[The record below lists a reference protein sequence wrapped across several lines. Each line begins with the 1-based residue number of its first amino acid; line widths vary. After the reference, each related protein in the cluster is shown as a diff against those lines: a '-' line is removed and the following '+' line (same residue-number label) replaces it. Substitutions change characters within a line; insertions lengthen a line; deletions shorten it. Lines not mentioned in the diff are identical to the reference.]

1 MRAYDI
7 IYKKRNGQKL
17 SKEEIS
23 FMIEGYNKK
32 EIADYQMSAFLM
44 SVYFQSLDDEESFYL
59 TDSMAKSGDILDL
72 SFLDGPTA
80 DKHSTGGVGDGTSLL
95 IAPILAS
102 CGIYVPMMSG
112 RALGHTGGTLD
123 KLESIPGF
131 NVNLDIK
138 EFISVLKQNKFAM
151 IGQTKE
157 VAPVDKRMYALRDVT
172 ATVESIPLIC
182 SSIMSKK
189 IAEGAQNILLDVK
202 TGNAAFIQE
211 YEKSKLL
218 AEKMVGVGKKF
229 GRNMT
234 AVITDMDEPL
244 GNAVGNSLEVI
255 QTIKVRPGDMGF
267 DIIQLSIDLSAF
279 TILNVGLTKTF
290 ENAQN
295 LAGEKISSGQALNKF
310 INMIELQ
317 KGNTKVVDDYSVFGK
332 AKNIYYIKS
341 KETGYLKF
349 TKTRDIGIASCLL
362 GAGRLKV
369 NDKIDSVSGIIIH
382 KKTGDFV
389 HKDDILFE
397 LQHNKTDISNVIE
410 ILSSAYVINKEK
422 TERNKIIKNIIN

>member
-7 IYKKRNGQKL
+7 IYKKRNGEKI
-17 SKEEIS
+17 SKDEIS
-23 FMIEGYNKK
+23 FMIQGYC
-32 EIADYQMSAFLM
+32 EHVIADYQMSAFLM
-44 SVYFQSLDDEESFYL
+44 AIFFNSLDDEETFYL
-59 TDSMAKSGDILDL
+59 TNEMAHSGEILDL

-102 CGIYVPMMSG
+102 CNIYVPMMSG

-131 NVNLDIK
+131 NVNLNIE
-138 EFISVLKQNKFAM
+138 EFFSVLKKNKFAM

-157 VAPVDKRMYALRDVT
+157 VAPVDKKMYALRDVT

-202 TGNAAFIQE
+202 TGDAAFIQE
-211 YEKSKLL
+211 YEQSKLL
-218 AEKMVGVGKKF
+218 AEKMVSVGKKF
-229 GRNMT
+229 GRKMT

-255 QTIKVRPGDMGF
+255 QTIEALKNNINNDFVK
-267 DIIQLSIDLSAF
+267 LSIDLAAF
-279 TILNVGLTKTF
+279 TILQVGLAKTF
-290 ENAQN
+290 EKAQKT
-295 LAGEKISSGQALNKF
+295 AKDKIVSGQALDKF
-310 INMIELQ
+310 IKMIELQ
-317 KGNTKVVDDYSVFGK
+317 KGNPKVVDDYSVFGK
-332 AKNIYYIKS
+332 AKNVCYIKS
-341 KETGYLKF
+341 KEEGYLKF
-349 TKTRDIGIASCLL
+349 VKTRNIGIASCLL

-369 NDKIDSVSGIIIH
+369 EDKIDSVSGIIIH
-382 KKTGDFV
+382 KKSGDFV
-389 HKDDILFE
+389 NKNDILFE
-397 LQHNKTDISNVIE
+397 LHHNKKDINNVIE
-410 ILSSAYVINKEK
+410 ILNSSYIINNEK
-422 TERNKIIKNIIN
+422 QKINKIIKYIVN

>member
-7 IYKKRNGQKL
+7 IYKKRNGQQL
-17 SKEEIS
+17 SKDEIS
-23 FMIEGYNKK
+23 FMIQGYCKR

-44 SVYFQSLDDEESFYL
+44 AIYFKNLDDQETFYL
-59 TDSMAKSGDILDL
+59 TSEMANSGEILDL
-72 SFLDGPTA
+72 NFLDGPTA

-102 CGIYVPMMSG
+102 CDIYVPMMSG

-131 NVNLDIK
+131 NVNLNIE
-138 EFISVLKQNKFAM
+138 EFFSVLKKNKFAM

-157 VAPVDKRMYALRDVT
+157 VAPVDKKMYALRDVT

-202 TGNAAFIQE
+202 TGDAAFIQD
-211 YEKSKLL
+211 YEQSKLL
-218 AEKMVGVGKKF
+218 AEKMVSVGKKF
-229 GRNMT
+229 GRKMT

-255 QTIKVRPGDMGF
+255 QTIEALKNNIDNDFV
-267 DIIQLSIDLSAF
+267 QLSIDLSAF
-279 TILNVGLTKTF
+279 TILQVGLAKTF
-290 ENAQN
+290 ENAQ
-295 LAGEKISSGQALNKF
+295 KIAKDKIVSGQALDKF
-310 INMIELQ
+310 IKMIELQ
-317 KGNTKVVDDYSVFGK
+317 EGNPKVVDDYSVFGK
-332 AKNIYYIKS
+332 AENICHIKS
-341 KETGYLKF
+341 KEEGYLKF
-349 TKTRDIGIASCLL
+349 SKTRNIGIASCLL

-369 NDKIDSVSGIIIH
+369 DDKIDSVSGIIIH
-382 KKTGDFV
+382 KKSGDFV
-389 HKDDILFE
+389 NKNDILFE
-397 LQHNKTDISNVIE
+397 LHHNKKDINNVIE
-410 ILSSAYVINKEK
+410 ILNSSYTINNEK
-422 TERNKIIKNIIN
+422 QEKNKLIKNIVN

>member
-1 MRAYDI
+1 MRAYDV

-17 SKEEIS
+17 SQEEIS
-23 FMIEGYNKK
+23 FMIDGYINR

-44 SVYFQSLDDEESFYL
+44 SVYFQNLDDEETFYL
-59 TDSMAKSGDILDL
+59 TKAMANSGEILDL

-102 CGIYVPMMSG
+102 CDIYVPMMSG

-157 VAPVDKRMYALRDVT
+157 VAPVDKRTYALRDVT

-211 YEKSKLL
+211 YEKSKML
-218 AEKMVGVGKKF
+218 AEKMVSVGKKF

-244 GNAVGNSLEVI
+244 GTAVGNSLEVI
-255 QTIKVRPGDMGF
+255 QTIEALKNKTDNDFV
-267 DIIQLSIDLSAF
+267 QLSIDLAAF
-279 TILNVGLTKTF
+279 SILQVGLTKTF
-290 ENAQN
+290 EQAQS
-295 LAGEKISSGQALNKF
+295 LAKEKITSGQALNKF
-310 INMIELQ
+310 IKMIELQ

-332 AKNIYYIKS
+332 AKNVSYIKA
-341 KETGYLKF
+341 KENGYLKF
-349 TKTRDIGIASCLL
+349 INTRNIGIASCLL

-369 NDKIDSVSGIIIH
+369 EDKIDFVSGIIIH
-382 KKTGDFV
+382 KKSGDFV
-389 HKDDILFE
+389 NKNDVIFE
-397 LQHNKTDISNVIE
+397 LHHNKTDVDNTVELLNSSYNV
-410 ILSSAYVINKEK
+410 SDEK
-422 TERNKIIKNIIN
+422 TEQNKKIKYIVN

>member
-7 IYKKRNGQKL
+7 IFKKRNGQKL
-17 SKEEIS
+17 SKEEIC
-23 FMIEGYNKK
+23 FMIEGYNKH

-44 SVYFQSLDDEESFYL
+44 SVYFQSLDDEETFYF
-59 TDSMAKSGDILDL
+59 TNAMANSGDILDL

-95 IAPILAS
+95 IAPILSS

-123 KLESIPGF
+123 KLESIPNF
-131 NVNLDIK
+131 DVNLDIK
-138 EFISVLKQNKFAM
+138 EFISILKKNKFAM

-157 VAPVDKRMYALRDVT
+157 VAPVDKKMYALRDVT

-211 YEKSKLL
+211 YDRSKML
-218 AEKMVGVGKKF
+218 AEKMVNVGKKF
-229 GRNMT
+229 KRNMT

-255 QTIKVRPGDMGF
+255 QTIEALKNNLYNDFVE
-267 DIIQLSIDLSAF
+267 LSIDLSAF
-279 TILNVGLTKTF
+279 IILQVGLVKSF
-290 ENAQN
+290 EQAQK
-295 LAGEKISSGQALNKF
+295 LAKEKISTGQALNKF

-332 AKNIYYIKS
+332 AKNICYVKVKESGYIKF
-341 KETGYLKF
+341 L
-349 TKTRDIGIASCLL
+349 KTRNIGIASCLL

-369 NDKIDSVSGIIIH
+369 EDKIDFVSGIIIH

-389 HKDDILFE
+389 QKNDILFE
-397 LQHNKTDISNVIE
+397 LHHNKADISDVIE
-410 ILSSAYVINKEK
+410 ILNSSYTINDEK
-422 TERNKIIKNIIN
+422 TEKNKKIKYIIN